1 METFNDR
8 SRSLKLKVFERSTSS
23 GRARE
28 LAGSAAG
35 VVWVQATALY
45 ALAQAAAGF
54 ALTPLFAHTG
64 SHASV
69 FVPGL
74 AVSIAALLLLIPDR

>member
-1 METFNDR
+1 VA
-8 SRSLKLKVFERSTSS
+8 LA
-23 GRARE
+23 RARE

-35 VVWVQATALY
+35 VVWVRATALY
-45 ALAQAAAGF
+45 ALTQAAAGF
-54 ALTPLFAHTG
+54 VLTPLFAYTG

-74 AVSIAALLLLIPDR
+74 AASIAALLLSIPDR